1 MTQPQNGG
9 VAASD
14 VKNGTAGTDGQPQ
27 DGGNDIEKQLEEPKF
42 QRHTLCGA
50 FKLEWLRFPC

>member
-14 VKNGTAGTDGQPQ
+14 VQNGTAGTDGQPQ
-27 DGGNDIEKQLEEPKF
+27 DGGNDIENSLKK
-42 QRHTLCGA
+42 
-50 FKLEWLRFPC
+50 

>member
-14 VKNGTAGTDGQPQ
+14 VQNGTAGTDGQTSRWR
-27 DGGNDIEKQLEEPKF
+27 K
-42 QRHTLCGA
+42 
-50 FKLEWLRFPC
+50 